1 MLSTMQPESSSSS
14 VGDGSS
20 QALGTRDAVLP
31 LLQCEVTHVLIGAN
45 LEDAQRYAETIAS
58 RLEAAIEALEAL
70 GAVRRVTLMRG
81 WLERW
86 LRITEQLFEQ
96 RLEERQTL
104 FGTQA

>member
-1 MLSTMQPESSSSS
+1 MLSGMQPEPSTPVS
-14 VGDGSS
+14 DASS
-20 QALGTRDAVLP
+20 QIHGAPDAVLP
-31 LLQCEVTHVLIGAN
+31 LLQCEVTHVLIGAS
-45 LEDAQRYAETIAS
+45 LEEAQRYAETIAS

-70 GAVRRVTLMRG
+70 GAVRRVSVMRG

-104 FGTQA
+104 FGTRA

>member
-1 MLSTMQPESSSSS
+1 MLIAMQREPSSPVS
-14 VGDGSS
+14 DGSS
-20 QALGTRDAVLP
+20 QNHGTPDAVLP
-31 LLQCEVTHVLIGAN
+31 LLQCEVTHILIGAS
-45 LEDAQRYAETIAS
+45 LEEAQRYAETIAS

-70 GAVRRVTLMRG
+70 GAVRRVTIMRG

-86 LRITEQLFEQ
+86 LRIVEQLFEQ

>member
-1 MLSTMQPESSSSS
+1 MLSGMQPEPSSPVS
-14 VGDGSS
+14 DGSS
-20 QALGTRDAVLP
+20 QNRGTPNAVLP
-31 LLQCEVTHVLIGAN
+31 LLQCEVTHVLIGAS
-45 LEDAQRYAETIAS
+45 LEEAQRYAETIGS

-70 GAVRRVTLMRG
+70 GAVRRVTVMRG

>member
-1 MLSTMQPESSSSS
+1 MQPESSSSPVS
-14 VGDGSS
+14 DGSS
-20 QALGTRDAVLP
+20 QPPSASDAVLP

-70 GAVRRVTLMRG
+70 GAVRRVTVMRG

-104 FGTQA
+104 FGTRA

>member
-1 MLSTMQPESSSSS
+1 MLSGMQPEPNSPIS
-14 VGDGSS
+14 DGSS
-20 QALGTRDAVLP
+20 HNHGTPNAVLP
-31 LLQCEVTHVLIGAN
+31 LLQCEVTHVLIGAY